1 MTEPINEAQ
10 GSAAEQA
17 GAAAQGSAAEQG
29 NTAAQGSAP
38 EYRKRKRSTGK
49 IVAVVGVLVVVAV
62 VAVLAFVLTR
72 GNGNGNGQHPT
83 PGEGAGSRQLTV
95 GLQLEPTNLD
105 IRKTAGVALDQIL
118 IDNVYQ
124 GLIGLKPGSVS
135 EFVPVLAEALP
146 KVSADGLTYT
156 FALRQG
162 VTFGTSGTT
171 LAAKDVVDSLSA
183 TLTEALLGAPAKV
196 SAPDERTIEIVL
208 AKPNSQLLWQLAN
221 RPGLVFE
228 TAYTGNLENT
238 VNGTGPY
245 LLKQW
250 KQGDSITFAK
260 NPKYWGEPAALDS
273 VVWRYI
279 PDGNAAVNAAKEG
292 DVDVLAPVVSS
303 FVSQLEGDKNFVLGH
318 ADSTDVFTLV
328 YNSAKAPLD
337 DVRVRTALSK
347 AIDSQAII
355 KSFYGDGKALGGPI
369 TDLEPAYEDLTSVNG
384 YDPEGAKKLLAE
396 AGVKNLKLTV
406 TMPNFYSTD
415 AINQVVTDFKAVG
428 VTLKVNQVAFA
439 TWLSDVYSPP
449 AGGGARDFDLSYIDH
464 AEAHDFVNYVTEG
477 YYFGS
482 VDPKAKDLYDR
493 SLVAT
498 DPAEA
503 VDLVKQAARIVADDA
518 PAKWLINYTPTNAIG
533 TKVHGFPTSNTN
545 SRISLQGVTV
555 D

>member
-1 MTEPINEAQ
+1 VI
-10 GSAAEQA
+10 
-17 GAAAQGSAAEQG
+17 
-29 NTAAQGSAP
+29 
-38 EYRKRKRSTGK
+38 
-49 IVAVVGVLVVVAV
+49 GVLIVVAV
-62 VAVLAFVLTR
+62 IAVLAFVLTR
-72 GNGNGNGQHPT
+72 GNGNGNGDGQPG
-83 PGEGAGSRQLTV
+83 PGEGAGAGSGELTV

-146 KVSADGLTYT
+146 KISENGLTYT
-156 FALRQG
+156 FTLREG
-162 VTFGTSGTT
+162 VSFGTSGNALT
-171 LAAKDVVDSLSA
+171 AQDVVDSLGAS
-183 TLTEALLGAPAKV
+183 LTKELLGAPATV
-196 SAPDERTIEIVL
+196 TAPDARTIEIAL
-208 AKPNSQLLWQLAN
+208 EKPNSQLLWQLAN

-245 LLKQW
+245 LLEQW
-250 KQGDSITFAK
+250 KQGDSITFTK
-260 NPKYWGEPAALDS
+260 NPKYWGEAAKLDR

-303 FVSQLEGDKNFVLGH
+303 FVSQLESDKNFVLGR

-347 AIDSQAII
+347 AIDSEAII
-355 KSFYGDGKALGGPI
+355 KAFYGDGKALGGPI
-369 TDLEPAYEDLTSVNG
+369 TDLEATYEDLTSVNA

-396 AGVKNLKLTV
+396 AGVKDLKLTV

-449 AGGGARDFDLSYIDH
+449 ANGGARTFDLSYIDH
-464 AEAHDFVNYVTEG
+464 AEANDFVNYVTEG

-503 VDLVKQAARIVADDA
+503 ADLVKQAARIVADDA
-518 PAKWLINYTPTNAIG
+518 PAKWLINYTPTNAVS